1 MREANSKKNHPTC
14 STKKMFLTILKNS
27 QENICARA
35 SFLIKKE
42 TLEQLFSCAFW
53 ESFKDTFLQNTS
65 ERLLVKI
72 LRLLIL

>member
-42 TLEQLFSCAFW
+42 TLEQLLSCEFC
-53 ESFKDTFLQNTS
+53 EIYRTLPNDCL
-65 ERLLVKI
+65 
-72 LRLLIL
+72 